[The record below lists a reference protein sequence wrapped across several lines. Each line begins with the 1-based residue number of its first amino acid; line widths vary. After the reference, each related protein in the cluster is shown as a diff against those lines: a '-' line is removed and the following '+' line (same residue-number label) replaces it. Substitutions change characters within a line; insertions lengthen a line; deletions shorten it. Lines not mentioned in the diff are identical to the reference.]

1 MLLLRLGFFWTL
13 GLLSFFFFITFYFQK
28 FSVYL
33 LWSVIKTATDIKPG
47 NVNSNIFF
55 PQAEKT
61 QLCATSAQS
70 QKKMRQST
78 FVFGLAW

>member
-1 MLLLRLGFFWTL
+1 L
-13 GLLSFFFFITFYFQK
+13 GLK
-28 FSVYL
+28 
-33 LWSVIKTATDIKPG
+33 AAAGRKPH

-70 QKKMRQST
+70 QKKMKQST